1 MLQRHFYKTQESK
14 YKKINE
20 MAQHLNTRQVYHT
33 IFQSVTSD
41 TFYYYVVLSIR
52 KIQGVA
58 VGLSKLILYFSDPL
72 L

>member
-41 TFYYYVVLSIR
+41 TFYYYVVLSMQLCPYTYGDRLFLVWKEIR
-52 KIQGVA
+52 
-58 VGLSKLILYFSDPL
+58 
-72 L
+72 